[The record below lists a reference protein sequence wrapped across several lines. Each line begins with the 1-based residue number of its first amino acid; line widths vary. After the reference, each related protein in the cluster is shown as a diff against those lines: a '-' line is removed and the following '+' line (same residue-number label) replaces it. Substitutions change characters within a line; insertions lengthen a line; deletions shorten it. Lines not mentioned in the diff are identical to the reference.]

1 MLNTGILPLIWT
13 FVQPETKQHDLLF
26 SSLGRRLVCKHSD
39 EDARIKPDEDHI
51 ALSASFTHPKVDL
64 KSFTWK

>member
-1 MLNTGILPLIWT
+1 M
-13 FVQPETKQHDLLF
+13 QPETKQHDLLF